1 MLKKLVCTLLSGVLL
16 LFTSCAATTC
26 KIEDR
31 PAVEIKGTE
40 KTMTQ
45 AKDLTSKVRVYKA
58 DGTLQCAQGTKIDLN
73 EMRKELKDIQVFSSE
88 NKHDGLM
95 RVQMC
100 GHPTGTCNVYEIPIE
115 DLDKAIKFG
124 FKKWNKD

>member
-1 MLKKLVCTLLSGVLL
+1 MRNLNFLIVSTFIF
-16 LFTSCAATTC
+16 LFAGCAATTC

-31 PAVEIKGTE
+31 PPVEIKGTE

-45 AKDLTSKVRVYKA
+45 AKDLTTKVRVYKP
-58 DGTLQCAQGTKIDLN
+58 DGSLQCGQGQKIDLN
-73 EMRKELKDIQVFSSE
+73 TMKKDLQDIEVFSSD

-100 GHPTGTCNVYEIPIE
+100 GHPTGTCNVYEILAA
-115 DLDKAIKFG
+115 DLDKALKLG
-124 FKKWNKD
+124 FKKWTRD